1 MNIDEYLDYLEFLV
15 YMFIYTI
22 FLHVKEFINYFL

>member
-22 FLHVKEFINYFL
+22 FLHVNEFINYFL